1 MGRLLTSRNHGG
13 MSSRNAGPRHRMFG
27 PTAGESKLDSML
39 DSERKNLDLD
49 GGDRNLYGRNAKEY
63 DAIAARG
70 ADSLSYRWG
79 RMNEGT
85 VRGSLAG
92 VAARFANQADRAQ
105 AFMTGGM
112 SYDDRVK
119 NYMARHPGASLG
131 RARTM
136 QKVQACLIRPHAAW
150 AEELCCWARQA
161 RQP

>member
-1 MGRLLTSRNHGG
+1 M
-13 MSSRNAGPRHRMFG
+13 
-27 PTAGESKLDSML
+27 
-39 DSERKNLDLD
+39 
-49 GGDRNLYGRNAKEY
+49 
-63 DAIAARG
+63 
-70 ADSLSYRWG
+70 G

-92 VAARFANQADRAQ
+92 VAARFTNQADRAQ

-136 QKVQACLIRPHAAW
+136 AKGASLLNQTARGLGGGAM
-150 AEELCCWARQA
+150 LLARQA